1 MARHYLALTPLEHLR
16 LTQAAKKYGQSCQAF
31 GLRAIMAEIERV
43 EAIPTHAP
51 PSTQRLLD
59 ERAAA
64 QELRS
69 LLDDDG
75 NVVGSL

>member
-1 MARHYLALTPLEHLR
+1 MAHRITISDQLHAR
-16 LTQAAKKYGQSCQAF
+16 LQAAAKKYGYAVSVIVSRT
-31 GLRAIMAEIERV
+31 LEAEVVRIER
-43 EAIPTHAP
+43 IPTHAP
-51 PSTQRLLD
+51 PATQRVLD

>member
-1 MARHYLALTPLEHLR
+1 MAHRITISDQLHAR
-16 LTQAAKKYGQSCQAF
+16 LQAAAKKYGVLVHDLVSRT
-31 GLRAIMAEIERV
+31 LEAEVVRIER
-43 EAIPTHAP
+43 IPTHAP

-69 LLDDDG
+69 LLDDDDDDD
-75 NVVGSL
+75 